1 MAVSKQ
7 DVLDFISSNM
17 SEKRKLVPTKDIVA
31 ALGADAVAVIKSL
44 KEDGTLLA
52 SRGRYG
58 GVKTSGA
65 SQTAGE
71 APAIS
76 SDVADQFAELMAKLE
91 ADEAA
96 ASQDNQQQAVAV

>member
-7 DVLDFISSNM
+7 DVLDFISSNL

-31 ALGADAVAVIKSL
+31 ALGTEALAIIKTL

-65 SQTAGE
+65 SQGVNDAAT
-71 APAIS
+71 INS
-76 SDVADQFAELMAKLE
+76 NVVDQFAELMAKLE
-91 ADEAA
+91 ADEASA
-96 ASQDNQQQAVAV
+96 NEQQAVAV

>member
-1 MAVSKQ
+1 MAISKQ
-7 DVLDFISSNM
+7 DVLDFIAANS

-31 ALGADAVAVIKSL
+31 TLGSEALAVIKAL

-58 GVKTSGA
+58 GVKTA
-65 SQTAGE
+65 AGNTVA
-71 APAIS
+71 APAVT

-96 ASQDNQQQAVAV
+96 AASQDEAQALAV

>member
-31 ALGADAVAVIKSL
+31 ALGTEAVAIIKAL

-58 GVKTSGA
+58 GVKTSGT
-65 SQTAGE
+65 SQGAEE

-91 ADEAA
+91 ADEASA
-96 ASQDNQQQAVAV
+96 NEQQAVAV

>member
-7 DVLDFISSNM
+7 DVLDFISSNI
-17 SEKRKLVPTKDIVA
+17 SEKRKLVPTKDIVS
-31 ALGADAVAVIKSL
+31 ALGTEALAIIKTL

-65 SQTAGE
+65 SQGANDAAT
-71 APAIS
+71 INS
-76 SDVADQFAELMAKLE
+76 NVVDQFAELMAKLE
-91 ADEAA
+91 AEEAA
-96 ASQDNQQQAVAV
+96 ASEQQAVAI